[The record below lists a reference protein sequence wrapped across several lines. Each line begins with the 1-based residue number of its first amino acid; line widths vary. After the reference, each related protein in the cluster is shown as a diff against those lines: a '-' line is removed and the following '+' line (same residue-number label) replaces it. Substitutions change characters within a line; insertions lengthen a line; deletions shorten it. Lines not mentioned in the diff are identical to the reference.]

1 MIIEKLE
8 FSNWGPHQHLV
19 WDCNAPVIGVL
30 GDNASGKT
38 HIIEGIGFA
47 FTGRLGKYASR
58 KNREVETFIYE
69 HEGVRAANAFVKAS
83 FRKGGLRGTIFRQIG
98 KTTKRELTWEGL
110 ESGKVLTSAKDVE
123 ELLTEIMDCDRDAI
137 ELAVFLGQGEM
148 GKFLFGNP
156 AGREVDFARMCL
168 IDHLED
174 VSSVAMQEM
183 MKLQKRIVDLAP
195 QRDEASRHGKEQLD
209 ALELAEANLKL
220 TPDSSGRL
228 RLLRAQQEKES
239 SLLSSSRALEAA
251 NLKLSVRQRDSAEIP
266 TREKLDQDVRHAAK
280 ALQKCQ
286 EQMKTA
292 EELGRQL
299 ARRKAIEVRQAEID
313 TTVAKL
319 PDINAQLGILKDE
332 RNKDENS
339 KTLLDEALVK
349 VRAELVE
356 ASRLCDRVAE
366 RDKLAERIRNGTTL
380 KEQSEKKLEQLSG
393 FVALTPESE
402 QAEREAIK
410 VLRDSVVLIP
420 LVIQMSEHS
429 EHEAKTCVLC
439 GSADWKGFPDGAKI
453 AEMRLQLAKTNE
465 VIRERELKLQ
475 EQIRER
481 HNNVEAQAAEREQ
494 LRRITELLTTLGTT
508 MDTFADVAV
517 APDTTA
523 LVLRRDELLVS
534 LAEADKKIG
543 ALSLRIKDFEHTLAF
558 GQAAAEENVRLTD
571 ELRTLLPSADLEAE
585 LAQPVGDVTVA
596 TATYEAAAAQLQK
609 RVSIDVELTAIRAE
623 VDRQQE
629 SITAGKAGALAG
641 RKAIEIGEE
650 ADLLILIQAAEEA
663 LRLHD
668 QNKGVRDN
676 AISAFRRAEA
686 RLLEIEEKQ
695 RDQEGIKDLIG
706 QLDEIRVLFGRG
718 GIPRAY
724 LSKVFDSLVEETQEL
739 LMLWEEDMQVEK
751 DEETLFNFKFW
762 RTSDPETIMDQSQ
775 LSGGQRNRLS
785 LAFCMAAQSLLFPGL
800 GFLTADEP
808 STHMDASGKQGLV
821 RLFRKIAQHA
831 EGEGSQVWV
840 IDHAVELEP
849 GFSKVY
855 RLTSADGVSDSP

>member
-8 FSNWGPHQHLV
+8 FNNWGPHQRIV

-47 FTGRLGKYASR
+47 FTGRLGKYAGR
-58 KNREVETFIYE
+58 KNRDVETFVYT
-69 HEGVRAANAFVKAS
+69 HEGVRAANASVKVW
-83 FRKGGLRGTIFRQIG
+83 FCKGGMRGTIYRQIG
-98 KTTKRELTWEGL
+98 NTTKRELSWEGL
-110 ESGKVLTSAKDVE
+110 EAGKVLTSAKDVE

-174 VSSVAMQEM
+174 VSSTAMQEM
-183 MKLQKRIVDLAP
+183 VKLQKRIVDLAP

-220 TPDSSGRL
+220 SPDPSGRL
-228 RLLRAQQEKES
+228 RLLRAQQETES
-239 SLLSSSRALEAA
+239 SLLSSGRALEAA
-251 NLKLSVRQRDSAEIP
+251 SLKLSMRQRESAEMP
-266 TREKLDQDVRHAAK
+266 TREKLEQDVRHAK
-280 ALQKCQ
+280 QNLQRCQ
-286 EQMKTA
+286 EREKTLA
-292 EELGRQL
+292 EL
-299 ARRKAIEVRQAEID
+299 RRSLDRRRAIESRRAEIAGI
-313 TTVAKL
+313 VAKL
-319 PDINAQLGILKDE
+319 PDIDTQLGILKDE
-332 RNKDENS
+332 RKKDENS
-339 KTLLDEALVK
+339 KALLDEELVK
-349 VRAELVE
+349 VRADLTE
-356 ASRLCDRVAE
+356 ADKLKQRVTE
-366 RDKLAERIRNGTTL
+366 RDKLAERIKNGTTL
-380 KEQSEKKLEQLSG
+380 KEQSEKKLEQLQAFAPLS
-393 FVALTPESE
+393 PEDE
-402 QAEREAIK
+402 QATREAIK
-410 VLRDSVVLIP
+410 ALRDSVVLIP

-429 EHEAKTCVLC
+429 ECETKSCVLC
-439 GSADWKGFPDGAKI
+439 GSTDWKGFPSAERI
-453 AEMRLQLAKTNE
+453 AEMRVQLASVNADAQ
-465 VIRERELKLQ
+465 ERELKLQ
-475 EQIRER
+475 ELIRER
-481 HNNVEAQAAEREQ
+481 RNNAEALIAEREQ
-494 LRRITELLTTLGTT
+494 LRKITELLTTL
-508 MDTFADVAV
+508 DVSLLAYADVAD
-517 APDTTA
+517 APDTTL
-523 LVLRRDELLVS
+523 LVRRRDELLVS
-534 LAEADKKIG
+534 LGEADRKING
-543 ALSLRIKDFEHTLAF
+543 LALRIQELEHQLSN
-558 GQAAAEENVRLTD
+558 GQAAREEDARLSTEIFD
-571 ELRTLLPSADLEAE
+571 LPPTALLEEE
-585 LAQPVGDVTVA
+585 LAKPAEDS
-596 TATYEAAAAQLQK
+596 EASKAAHDAAESALQK
-609 RVSIDVELTAIRAE
+609 RVTLDVELTAINAE
-623 VDRQQE
+623 VHRQQE
-629 SITAGKAGALAG
+629 TIATGKASAAAG
-641 RKAIEIGEE
+641 RKAIEVGED
-650 ADLLILIQAAEEA
+650 ADLAGLIQAAGEA

-676 AISAFRRAEA
+676 ALSAFRRAEA

-718 GIPRAY
+718 GIPRVY

-751 DEETLFNFKFW
+751 DEETLFNFKFF
-762 RTSDPETIMDQSQ
+762 RTSDPDTIMDQSQ

-785 LAFCMAAQSLLFPGL
+785 LAFCMAAQSLLFPSL

-849 GFSKVY
+849 GFSKVF
-855 RLTSADGVSDSP
+855 RLTSADGIADSA